1 MVKIVILLKGY
12 PKVYKEIFCIYFS
25 LDLFCKTLQL
35 FFSLKSITYGLSL
48 NNMAIAITSFLA
60 SHSFTIR
67 TDFFIPYRSSIHDIT
82 LMGV

>member
-1 MVKIVILLKGY
+1 MVKIVILLKDY
-12 PKVYKEIFCIYFS
+12 PKVYK
-25 LDLFCKTLQL
+25 K
-35 FFSLKSITYGLSL
+35 FFVMKKLYSKFLVHNRITNSLSL
-48 NNMAIAITSFLA
+48 NHMAIAITSFLT